1 MLYLSRRPGESIFIQ
16 PRPDLD
22 PATPVRE
29 LFAEAP
35 IVLRVS
41 ATTCTRVNLGI
52 AAHSGLSIVRE
63 ELIPRKFTDFLDPEA
78 RLELAVKIRILM
90 THRQLSRQ
98 ALAYATRLPIDA
110 VIRAE
115 REGVLERISDLESV
129 AAALNVTTTELLR
142 PPGSSIQEREV
153 MMRLEPVT

>member
-78 RLELAVKIRILM
+78 RLELAVK
-90 THRQLSRQ
+90 
-98 ALAYATRLPIDA
+98 
-110 VIRAE
+110 